1 MGLILFLQGLLPLE
15 EGQLVIGTEALLLV
29 KMEVLVAVEPW
40 EQLTVKQDLLDPVL
54 KAIQEAM

>member
-1 MGLILFLQGLLPLE
+1 
-15 EGQLVIGTEALLLV
+15 
-29 KMEVLVAVEPW
+29 MEVLVAVEPW